1 MKPILDAHKLISF
14 LVARSI
20 RTASFR
26 QPKSASLKLGMPE
39 KEEYYKKISDSAT
52 TKRHLRRTPQP
63 LNNLPLHHLHLTPPM
78 ALEMKPFALRFLF
91 LR

>member
-39 KEEYYKKISDSAT
+39 KEEYYKKKSAIQ
-52 TKRHLRRTPQP
+52 R
-63 LNNLPLHHLHLTPPM
+63 PP
-78 ALEMKPFALRFLF
+78 RDT
-91 LR
+91 